1 MIRALHLKEIL
12 TSIQQQKKLTVEL
25 FNGDAVF
32 AQVNTDTRTLNQ
44 GDLFVALRGE
54 KFDAHDFIYQ
64 AVAKNPVG
72 LVVEKFFPE
81 ISLPQ
86 LVVSDCLLALGQ
98 IAAFNRQLF
107 AGPVIAITGSSGK
120 TTVKTM
126 LASILQEA
134 GNTHATKGNF
144 NNHIGVPLTLLQLNA
159 DHQFAVIEMGASGP
173 NEIAYLCEL
182 AKPHVSMINNVM
194 PAHIAGFGSIEGV
207 AKAKG
212 EIYQALEA
220 SGVAVINM
228 DDQFSGFWIHSLIR
242 SSVIRVSLQQ
252 STDCYATDIQLHT
265 DTVEFVL
272 HHQKDLCPISL
283 QVPGEH
289 NICNALMSAACAIAV
304 GVDLKKI
311 QRGLKNFSP
320 VSGRMSRHIGIN
332 GVDIIDDSYNAN
344 PGSVRAAIDVL
355 AKLPKGVLVLGDLAE
370 LGEEAEKLHSQLGDY
385 AREKNIYQLFTL
397 GKLSENVSRAFCKN
411 TEGKNSEVKN
421 AEHFVDRE
429 KLIEKLKQQANSDIT
444 YLIKGSRSAQMD
456 LVVRALC
463 EAGSGKKISNNTNA
477 GDCH

>member
-12 TSIQQQKKLTVEL
+12 AFIHEQKKLTAEL

-32 AQVNTDTRTLNQ
+32 TQVNTDTRTLAA
-44 GDLFVALRGE
+44 GELFIALRGE
-54 KFDAHDFIYQ
+54 KFDAHDFIQQ
-64 AVAKNPVG
+64 AVAKKPVA
-72 LVVEKFFPE
+72 LVVEKFFPD
-81 ISLPQ
+81 IDLPQ

-107 AGPVIAITGSSGK
+107 TGPVIAITGSSGK

-182 AKPHVSMINNVM
+182 AKPNVSMINNVM

-220 SGVAVINM
+220 SGIAVVNI
-228 DDQFSGFWIHSLIR
+228 DDQFSSFWMNSLIR
-242 SSVIRVSLQQ
+242 SSVIRVSLNQAADCFATSIHLHNDAVEYVMHYQQ
-252 STDCYATDIQLHT
+252 DSCQIR
-265 DTVEFVL
+265 
-272 HHQKDLCPISL
+272 L
-283 QVPGEH
+283 QIPGEH
-289 NICNALMSAACAIAV
+289 NVRNALMASACAIAL
-304 GVDLKKI
+304 GVDLQKI
-311 QRGLKNFSP
+311 QSGLKNFFP
-320 VSGRMSRHIGIN
+320 VSGRMSRYLGIN
-332 GVDIIDDSYNAN
+332 GVEIIDDSYNAN

-355 AKLPKGVLVLGDLAE
+355 ANLPKGILVLGDLAE
-370 LGEEAEKLHSQLGDY
+370 LGDDTEKLHAQLGTY
-385 AREKNIYQLFTL
+385 AKEKNIGQIFTL
-397 GKLSENVSRAFCKN
+397 GKLSENVSRAF
-411 TEGKNSEVKN
+411 GKG

-429 KLIEKLKQQANSDIT
+429 KLIEKLKQQATSGMT

-463 EAGSGKKISNNTNA
+463 TTETGKKNSNNITA
-477 GDCH
+477 GECH